1 MTPPPAP
8 CLLEP
13 LAEAHAEALFEVLS
27 DPAIYEFEGMPPP
40 SVAALAAGIRRKL
53 SRVSPDGRE
62 VWLNWVVRVPDG
74 RLAGYVQAT
83 VYASGTAQVGYEF
96 ASRHWRQGIGSAA
109 LGWVLQELARA
120 HAVHTV
126 VAVLK
131 AANFRSLGLLAR
143 LGFVPGLPADPAAAE
158 AEADEVVR
166 VLPVTALARRDEP
179 HGRGPPPQRPAAD
192 DAPGGAV

>member
-1 MTPPPAP
+1 MPPPAR
-8 CLLEP
+8 CTLEP
-13 LAEAHAEALFEVLS
+13 LVEAHAEALFAALS

-40 SVAALAAGIRRKL
+40 SVAALAAGIRRKV

-62 VWLNWVVRVPDG
+62 VWLNWVVRLPDG
-74 RLAGYVQAT
+74 ALAGYVQAT

-109 LGWVLQELARA
+109 VGWALQELAAA

-131 AANFRSLGLLAR
+131 AANFRSLGLLNR
-143 LGFVPGLPADPAAAE
+143 LGFVAGLPDDTSAAE
-158 AEADEVVR
+158 AEPDEVVR
-166 VLPVTALARRDEP
+166 VLPVAMLARDPDAP
-179 HGRGPPPQRPAAD
+179 HGQGPPPLRAWAD
-192 DAPGGAV
+192 DPPGPRV